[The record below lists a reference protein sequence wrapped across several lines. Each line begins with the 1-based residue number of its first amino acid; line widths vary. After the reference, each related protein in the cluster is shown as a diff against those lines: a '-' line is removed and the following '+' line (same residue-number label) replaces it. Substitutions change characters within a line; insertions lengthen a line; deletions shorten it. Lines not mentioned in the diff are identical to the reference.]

1 MWLVFPGTLT
11 TEVHRSWAALLC
23 ETSLLFEGK
32 SLLVGFGF
40 FLVSPCPPCK
50 DLASSVQQ
58 KYISIS
64 TCYEK
69 QIFTYTS

>member
-40 FLVSPCPPCK
+40 FLVSPRPP
-50 DLASSVQQ
+50 L
-58 KYISIS
+58 
-64 TCYEK
+64 
-69 QIFTYTS
+69 